1 MLLPYCISRRYNCS
15 LFVPLVCCRLDVS
28 ISLRCSL
35 QSHECSVIAIAA
47 ARHNRLSNA
56 KKWCCQMPS
65 ELTIQQPKSE
75 IKSEVLRAPVCQV
88 MAPIGIVGKMA
99 RYSLSVL
106 HRRVEVLHADLSHAV
121 CSSGQG
127 LPHSIVSSLSC
138 TSQCPSTAGLL
149 QDDSPA
155 TSFIQTC
162 QRAGQC

>member
-1 MLLPYCISRRYNCS
+1 MRCNCS
-15 LFVPLVCCRLDVS
+15 LFVPLACYRLDISV
-28 ISLRCSL
+28 SLRCSL
-35 QSHECSVIAIAA
+35 QSHEYSVIPMAA
-47 ARHNRLSNA
+47 PRHNSLSNA
-56 KKWCCQMPS
+56 KKWCCQMQ
-65 ELTIQQPKSE
+65 LTIQQPKSE

-88 MAPIGIVGKMA
+88 MAPIGIVGKMP

-162 QRAGQC
+162 QMGGQC